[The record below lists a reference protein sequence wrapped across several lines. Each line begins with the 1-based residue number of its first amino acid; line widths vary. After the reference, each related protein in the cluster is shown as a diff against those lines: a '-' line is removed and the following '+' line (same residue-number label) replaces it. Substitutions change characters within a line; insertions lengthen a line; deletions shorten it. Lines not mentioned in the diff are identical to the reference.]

1 MRAQRV
7 VLMLAVSLSFM
18 MKPQAQL
25 SDSTRKLLVLDNIE
39 TYNLHS
45 SVIGEDYTVYV
56 LKTDNYDTT
65 TNKLP
70 VLYMTDGDWN
80 MTVAMNC
87 FRMLRQ
93 DYETHEPLVVGI
105 GYGKNE
111 NKRVRD
117 LDPNGGGPKF
127 LEFLEK
133 EVMPFI
139 DSKYRTNS
147 ERAIY
152 GYSMGGMFTT
162 YVLFNRADLF
172 QKIYIGAPGNNG
184 RLLMPA
190 AREYF
195 KTHNDLKSKVFIG
208 VGSFEKEVVRNI
220 DSFTTFLKAKKLPD
234 FEIMSA
240 ITPDAGHGAA
250 LGGVMQNAIAFGY
263 CVKHKAVAIS
273 PGMYKN
279 YVGNY
284 TYFENGKK
292 EAEVKIL
299 NNSGKLYISWN
310 NPNGIPDELLPMGND
325 EFFTPVNER
334 MTFHFRNKEL
344 VLKQSDGKEFRLVKE
359 KK

>member
-1 MRAQRV
+1 MNKGFVLLFLAFICMHTEPHAQT
-7 VLMLAVSLSFM
+7 A
-18 MKPQAQL
+18 
-25 SDSTRKLLVLDNIE
+25 DSTGNLVLDNIE
-39 TYNLHS
+39 TYKLHS
-45 SVIGEDYTVYV
+45 NIIGDDYTIYV
-56 LKTDNYDTT
+56 LKTDDYDTT
-65 TNKLP
+65 NNKLP

-93 DYETHEPLVVGI
+93 DYVTHEPLVVGI
-105 GYGKNE
+105 GYGKNQ

-127 LEFLEK
+127 LEFIEK

-139 DSKYRTNS
+139 DGKYRTNS

-162 YVLFNRADLF
+162 YVLFNRSDLF

-195 KTHNDLKSKVFIG
+195 ISHNNLKSKVFIG

-220 DSFTTFLKAKKLPD
+220 DSFTTFLKSKKLPD
-234 FEIMSA
+234 LEIMSA
-240 ITPDAGHGAA
+240 ITPDAGHGAG
-250 LGGVMQNAIAFGY
+250 LGGVMQNAIVFGY
-263 CVKHKAVAIS
+263 CEKHKAVAVS
-273 PGMYKN
+273 PGLFKN
-279 YVGNY
+279 YVGTY
-284 TYFENGKK
+284 TYYENGKK
-292 EAEVKIL
+292 EAEIKIL
-299 NNSGKLYISWN
+299 NKSDKLFVRWN
-310 NPNGIPDELLPMGND
+310 DPNGIPDELLPMGNSV
-325 EFFTPVNER
+325 FFTPVNER
-334 MTFHFRNKEL
+334 MTFYFGDNEL
-344 VLKQSDGKEFRLVKE
+344 VLKQSDGKAFKLVKE